1 MIKTQNGVTL
11 IEMMVALAVLAFL
24 ITVAIP
30 GFQEL
35 FRGNRVV
42 TQANQVL
49 HALALA
55 RSEAVKRS
63 APITICK
70 NNGASPPGCSNA
82 ANNTWES
89 GWIIY
94 ADANGNGAYNAG
106 EEILVEE
113 ATAAGYSVRTTNNY
127 QTVQFLAN
135 GTPNFSDTFRVC
147 RPDADTQKSR
157 SVTINVIG
165 RGSVT
170 EGTTACP

>member
-1 MIKTQNGVTL
+1 MMKTQTGVTL
-11 IEMMVALAVLAFL
+11 IEMMIALAVLAFL

-49 HALALA
+49 HGLALA

-70 NNGASPPGCSNA
+70 NNGASPPGCNN
-82 ANNTWES
+82 ANNNVWES
-89 GWIIY
+89 GWIIF
-94 ADANGNGAYNAG
+94 ADANGNGAYDAG
-106 EEILVEE
+106 EEILVED

-127 QTVQFLAN
+127 QTIQFLAN
-135 GTPNFSDTFRVC
+135 GTPNFSDTFKVC

-157 SVTINVIG
+157 SVTINAIG
-165 RGSVT
+165 RASVT